1 MIFFLINHLVMKNT
15 IFYLCGIF
23 LCLGVSVIPCSAQF
37 PAGFAAEQIAV
48 GLDPTSMTQAPDG
61 RIFVLEKSG
70 SVRIVRNGVLLS
82 TPFLTLA
89 VDNHNE
95 RGLSGIALDP
105 DFDIN
110 HYVYL
115 FYTVPGANRN
125 RVSRFVENGDYAV
138 PGSETVLLE
147 TDVLAGAIHNA
158 GAMLFGLDGKLYIA
172 TGDGADPGA
181 AQRLN
186 SLLGKILRIN
196 PDGSIPSDNPFY
208 DQATG
213 AYRAIWAL
221 GLRNPFSFAMHPA
234 TGLML
239 ANDVGGEQYE
249 EVNLIE
255 RGANYGWPLIEG
267 PRTFQPPPSNYR
279 DPLYAYNHSEG
290 CAITGAVFYA
300 PHLPLFP
307 ERYRDKFFFGDYCLN
322 YIKVLNPASGEV
334 EETFATDVARP
345 IAMLVSPE
353 GDLYY
358 LSRPGIGGGSVQDNT
373 STADGA
379 LWRVYYTGSGAPF
392 VFLQPQSLLL
402 SVGEDAVFQVGALGV
417 QPLSYQW
424 LRNNQPIPGADEP
437 QYTLADVQISDD
449 GSRFSCIIS
458 NGEGMVESQE
468 ADLFVTTNTRP
479 LPQILLPAPDA
490 TYAAGD
496 TLQFSGLAFDAEDG
510 NLNPDALQWR
520 IDFHHDEHTHPA
532 LENTSAV
539 AAGSYVVPRIGETND
554 NVWYRVHLTATD
566 SEGLSRSVWRDVQ
579 PRKTAFVVD
588 SDPPGLLLNADGRT
602 APAPFTVTSVEGIF
616 RNVSAPEQALLG
628 NDIYIFQQWADGW
641 PDLVYP
647 FFAGDTDT
655 VRAVYRRLHL
665 ITGEGAGLLGRYF
678 ERTPTDN
685 FEGIPQLVRV
695 DSIINFDWGNGSPA
709 SGVIQPDN
717 FTACWTGEVLAPID
731 DVYSFHA
738 IADDGIRLWVDGQLI
753 VDQWVPQPETET
765 TGQIELEGGK
775 KYTIRIEY
783 FELGGQAVARLW
795 WSTPRIPKQPV
806 PSSQLYPD
814 DWIDPGVRYT
824 LSLYPVP
831 ARESVV
837 LKINTWFPDDAGYM
851 LYDLNGRIVQRG
863 VWQVVAG
870 NNQIPVDL
878 THLPAGVYVLR
889 IRGQYISG
897 ELLKIVRI

>member
-1 MIFFLINHLVMKNT
+1 MKNS
-15 IFYLCGIF
+15 IFYLCGI
-23 LCLGVSVIPCSAQF
+23 LMSLGISVIPCAAQF
-37 PAGFAAEQIAV
+37 PAGFAAEQIAI

-70 SVRIVRNGVLLS
+70 SVRIVRNDVLLS

-115 FYTVPGANRN
+115 FYTVPGADRN

-147 TDVLAGAIHNA
+147 TDVLAGTIHNA

-186 SLLGKILRIN
+186 SLHGKILRIN

-221 GLRNPFSFAMHPA
+221 GLRNPFSFAIHPA
-234 TGLML
+234 TGQML
-239 ANDVGGEQYE
+239 ANDVGGQQYE

-267 PRTFQPPPSNYR
+267 PRTFQAPPANYR

-300 PHLPLFP
+300 PQLPLFP
-307 ERYRDKFFFGDYCLN
+307 ERYRNKFLFGDYCLN

-424 LRNNQPIPGADEP
+424 LRNNQPIPGANGP
-437 QYTLADVQISDD
+437 HYTLADVQISDD

-458 NGEGMVESQE
+458 NGEGMVESLE
-468 ADLFVTTNTRP
+468 ADLAVTTNTRP

-496 TLQFSGLAFDAEDG
+496 TLQFSGSAFDAEDG

-539 AAGSYVVPRIGETND
+539 AAGSYVAPRIGETND

-566 SEGLSRSVWRDVQ
+566 SEGLSRSVWRDVL

-628 NDIYIFQQWADGW
+628 NDVYIFQQWADGW

-655 VRAVYRRLHL
+655 VRAEYRRLQL
-665 ITGEGAGLLGRYF
+665 ITGDGDGLLGRYF
-678 ERTPTDN
+678 ERTPADN
-685 FEGIPQLVRV
+685 FEGVPQLIRV

-709 SGVIQPDN
+709 PGVIQPDN

-738 IADDGIRLWVDGQLI
+738 IADDGIRLWIDGQLI

-775 KYTIRIEY
+775 RYTVRIEY

-806 PSSQLYPD
+806 PRSQLYPD

-837 LKINTWFPDDAGYM
+837 LKINTWFPDDVGYM

-870 NNQIPVDL
+870 NNQIPIDL
-878 THLPAGVYVLR
+878 TQLPAGVYVLR
-889 IRGQYISG
+889 LRGQYISG